1 MYHFERWR
9 TAIQTAQTRE
19 DVCNVL
25 TEYVRCLPAEEI
37 KALPTPFC
45 RALQDPTA
53 NVHSDAL
60 DLLQR
65 ELQYN
70 GDDAARGLMHEI
82 SLSFTAASIR
92 LAQLEGHQRHPH
104 DLELFAAYENARR
117 GP

>member
-1 MYHFERWR
+1 MYQFERWR
-9 TAIQTAQTRE
+9 AAIQTAQTRD

-25 TEYVRCLPAEEI
+25 TEYARCLPPGEVQ
-37 KALPTPFC
+37 ALPMPFC

-70 GDDAARGLMHEI
+70 GDDTVRALMHEI

-104 DLELFAAYENARR
+104 DLELFAAYANARR
-117 GP
+117 ET